1 MENII
6 LIKTQSIEFIQGK
19 RKRDAVNISH
29 HAHVKI
35 DDNAIINGVIIDD
48 TSIKEALAE
57 LKSQYDIEECILI
70 LDSNKIIARSLVIPK
85 MSKKRIIEHLKN
97 EFATLYEGDEEM
109 LYDYGFIGEDEEI
122 KRAVRILGVGIEKD
136 LITTYLNLFESL
148 EIDVVDIDFSINILI
163 RLKEYLPNMTDGSFS
178 ITRVD
183 GNEIISSVFSKGNYV
198 LTTRNRIFSDISD
211 TQSFGS
217 DIVRAISQLQQFAN
231 SPKNNAPFSTV
242 YFSGLSPDVSDLVCE
257 RISNILDIES
267 MMLPKAKGIYYDKEN
282 EEEVSLNNYLNT
294 LGYLIGE

>member
-1 MENII
+1 
-6 LIKTQSIEFIQGK
+6 
-19 RKRDAVNISH
+19 
-29 HAHVKI
+29 
-35 DDNAIINGVIIDD
+35 
-48 TSIKEALAE
+48 
-57 LKSQYDIEECILI
+57 
-70 LDSNKIIARSLVIPK
+70 

-163 RLKEYLPNMTDGSFS
+163 RLKEYLPNMTDDSFS

-257 RISNILDIES
+257 RISNILEIES

>member
-1 MENII
+1 
-6 LIKTQSIEFIQGK
+6 
-19 RKRDAVNISH
+19 
-29 HAHVKI
+29 
-35 DDNAIINGVIIDD
+35 
-48 TSIKEALAE
+48 
-57 LKSQYDIEECILI
+57 
-70 LDSNKIIARSLVIPK
+70 
-85 MSKKRIIEHLKN
+85 
-97 EFATLYEGDEEM
+97 
-109 LYDYGFIGEDEEI
+109 
-122 KRAVRILGVGIEKD
+122 VGIEKD

-242 YFSGLSPDVSDLVCE
+242 YFSGLSQDVGDLVCE
-257 RISNILDIES
+257 RISNILEIES

>member
-48 TSIKEALAE
+48 TSIKEALTE

-148 EIDVVDIDFSINILI
+148 EIDVKI
-163 RLKEYLPNMTDGSFS
+163 LKEYLPNMTDGSFS

-257 RISNILDIES
+257 RISNILEIES
-267 MMLPKAKGIYYDKEN
+267 MMLPKAKGIYYDMEN

>member
-1 MENII
+1 
-6 LIKTQSIEFIQGK
+6 
-19 RKRDAVNISH
+19 
-29 HAHVKI
+29 
-35 DDNAIINGVIIDD
+35 
-48 TSIKEALAE
+48 
-57 LKSQYDIEECILI
+57 
-70 LDSNKIIARSLVIPK
+70 
-85 MSKKRIIEHLKN
+85 
-97 EFATLYEGDEEM
+97 
-109 LYDYGFIGEDEEI
+109 
-122 KRAVRILGVGIEKD
+122 
-136 LITTYLNLFESL
+136 
-148 EIDVVDIDFSINILI
+148 
-163 RLKEYLPNMTDGSFS
+163 MTDGSFS

-257 RISNILDIES
+257 RISNILEIES
-267 MMLPKAKGIYYDKEN
+267 MMLPKAKGIYYDMEN

>member
-1 MENII
+1 
-6 LIKTQSIEFIQGK
+6 
-19 RKRDAVNISH
+19 
-29 HAHVKI
+29 
-35 DDNAIINGVIIDD
+35 
-48 TSIKEALAE
+48 
-57 LKSQYDIEECILI
+57 
-70 LDSNKIIARSLVIPK
+70 

-242 YFSGLSPDVSDLVCE
+242 YFSGLSQDVGDLVCE
-257 RISNILDIES
+257 RISNILEIES

>member
-6 LIKTQSIEFIQGK
+6 LIKTQSIEFIQGE
-19 RKRDAVNISH
+19 RKRDAVNIKH
-29 HAHVKI
+29 YCHRKI
-35 DDNAIINGVIIDD
+35 ADDAIINGVIIDD
-48 TSIKEALAE
+48 SSIKDALE
-57 LKSQYDIEECILI
+57 HLKSEYGVEDCILI

-85 MSKKRIIEHLKN
+85 MSKKRIIEHLKS

-109 LYDYGFIGEDEEI
+109 LYDYGYIGEDENI
-122 KRAVRILGVGIEKD
+122 KKAVRILGVGIEKD

-198 LTTRNRIFSDISD
+198 LTTRKRIFSDMND

-242 YFSGLSPDVSDLVCE
+242 YFSGLKHDVAELVCE
-257 RISNILDIES
+257 RISNILEIES
-267 MMLPKAKGIYYDKEN
+267 MMLPKAKGIYYNKEN
-282 EEEVSLNNYLNT
+282 DEDVSLNNYLNT